1 MRGNPIGDFNTRGL
15 TKCPYCGGY
24 IPDAVIDGHMGQCT
38 SNPANQTEE
47 A

>member
-1 MRGNPIGDFNTRGL
+1 MRGNPVGDFNTQGR

-24 IPDAVIDGHMGQCT
+24 IPDAAVHSHMAGCT

-47 A
+47 D